1 MWRIRAW
8 GPVPGAGA
16 VWTVQEFGF
25 YIAGCAETA
34 FDTSEVLTN
43 FRNRPQLFLC
53 ERFGAKNGTL

>member
-1 MWRIRAW
+1 M
-8 GPVPGAGA
+8 PGLGA